1 MALSMNIFLCVLAA
15 IAGSPQAARVSVSEG
30 ALALAEERSDVH
42 VGREMDLKKLPKII
56 NAGMNLGITLIST
69 LTEADPDIEMA
80 IESLEIQGWQIVTL
94 MIPDEEKDSG
104 AMANAR
110 KAWDDAFADIPE
122 LVEKIQESW
131 DKSDA
136 QGALEIL
143 LEVVDVGLRSAAT
156 VAPEEARFIN
166 AISDFAKGF
175 GGAVSSFSKEMNLLS
190 SGDSLAQVGDGL
202 GREGWDTAHMNKLL
216 TTSVG
221 LVTTLISALSE
232 DPPDFRYAI
241 DSFKVQGWQLAKLI
255 VPRTEWRS
263 QAFKNAKKAWN
274 EAWANAPVLTEKA
287 LAAWNGGNVDQMI
300 DVLVETIQ
308 TGLRTAAHV
317 DASRTR
323 ELTAVADL
331 VKGVSDSS
339 MKFAHEIGWLGD

>member
-1 MALSMNIFLCVLAA
+1 MAVSMNILLCVLAA
-15 IAGSPQAARVSVSEG
+15 SAGSPQAARVSVSEG
-30 ALALAEERSDVH
+30 ALALAEQRSDVH
-42 VGREMDLKKLPKII
+42 AGRDMDPKKLMKII
-56 NAGMNLGITLIST
+56 NAGTNLGISLISAFN
-69 LTEADPDIEMA
+69 EADPDIEMA
-80 IESLEIQGWQIVTL
+80 IESLEIQGWQLVTL

-110 KAWDDAFADIPE
+110 KAWDDAFADIPG
-122 LVEKIQESW
+122 LVDKIQESW
-131 DKSDA
+131 EKSDA

-143 LEVVDVGLRSAAT
+143 LEVVDAGLRAAAT
-156 VAPEEARFIN
+156 VAPNEATFIN

-175 GGAVSSFSKEMNLLS
+175 GGAVSSFSREMNLLP

-202 GREGWDTAHMNKLL
+202 GSEGWDGKNINKLL

-221 LVTTLISALSE
+221 LVTTLISALTE

-263 QAFKNAKKAWN
+263 QAFKNAKKGWD

-287 LAAWNGGNVDQMI
+287 LTAWNEGKIDQMI
-300 DVLVETIQ
+300 DVLVETLQ

-317 DASRTR
+317 DTSRTR

-331 VKGVSDSS
+331 IKGVSDSS
-339 MKFAHEIGWLGD
+339 MKLAHEIGWLGD